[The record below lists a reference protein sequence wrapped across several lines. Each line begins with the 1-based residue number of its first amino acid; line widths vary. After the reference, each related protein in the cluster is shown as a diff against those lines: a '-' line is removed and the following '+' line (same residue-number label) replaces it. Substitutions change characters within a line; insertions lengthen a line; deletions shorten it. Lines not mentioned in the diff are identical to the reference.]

1 MAKVRVLCVALA
13 GLAMTAAAAS
23 ADPIT
28 ITSGLVTVGGFAR
41 GSFRSTGAV
50 LTSGDSFVL
59 NVTNPDGPAQAVP
72 PCSQFS
78 PCTAGATTSASRDFS
93 LGNAS
98 GSGTLD
104 GTAYSTVLI
113 RGSRF
118 TFTSGEVVLPDTT
131 ENAFDLQSPFLF
143 EGFASIWTVGSSNTP
158 TFFGDFSLAGHGTAT
173 TRLERFGTGYAVSG
187 FSYEFANE
195 TASPTPEPASMLL
208 LGTGLVA
215 AWQSRRLR
223 RTQ

>member
-13 GLAMTAAAAS
+13 GLAMTAAAAV

-28 ITSGLVTVGGFAR
+28 ITSGFVGVGAFAR
-41 GSFRSTGAV
+41 GSFRSTSGS
-50 LTSGDSFVL
+50 LTGGDSFVL
-59 NVTNPDGPAQAVP
+59 DVSNSDGPSQSVP

-78 PCTAGATTSASRDFS
+78 PCIAGATTSASREFS
-93 LGNAS
+93 LGNAV
-98 GSGTLD
+98 GTGTID
-104 GTAYSTVLI
+104 GTTYSTLVI

-118 TFTSGEVVLPDTT
+118 TFTSGDVVLPPTT
-131 ENAFDLQSPFLF
+131 ADAFELESPFLF
-143 EGFASIWTVGSSNTP
+143 QGMASIWSVDSP
-158 TFFGDFSLAGHGTAT
+158 AQAFLGDFSLVGHGTAT

-187 FSYEFANE
+187 FRYEFAND

-223 RTQ
+223 RAQ